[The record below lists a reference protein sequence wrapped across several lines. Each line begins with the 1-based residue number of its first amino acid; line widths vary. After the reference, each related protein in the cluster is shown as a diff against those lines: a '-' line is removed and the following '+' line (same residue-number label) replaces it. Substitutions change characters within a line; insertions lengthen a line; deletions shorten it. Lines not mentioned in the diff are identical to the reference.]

1 MMVRYSDRGLV
12 KNGVVS
18 KLFGHLYL
26 AFTIIISL
34 WGSAI
39 GFIAYIFNRSS
50 NLKHDAFMQFCTNQ
64 TQERNSIALY
74 DRIPRVNEKCTRC
87 LKKHIIR
94 TSVTISL

>member
-39 GFIAYIFNRSS
+39 GFIAYIFNSSS
-50 NLKHDAFMQFCTNQ
+50 NLKHDAFMQFCTDQ
-64 TQERNSIALY
+64 TQERNSIALAL
-74 DRIPRVNEKCTRC
+74 KTRPNS
-87 LKKHIIR
+87 LID
-94 TSVTISL
+94 TIASNNGQRREMPYAN